1 MEYNYTKMKK
11 YITIIIVHHEGKPP
25 KTIKIRKIYL
35 KILGILALVLVVS
48 SIFSYIANLK
58 FLSEMQ
64 EIKAEKHKL
73 AQEIKTMALEKQ
85 EIEKERLLLN
95 SKLKSLED
103 KLLLVEDYLS
113 KRGVIKSSLP
123 VGGRSTNKAS
133 YDLSYLQFL
142 EKRADYLHTSIRGIP
157 LGYPVYG
164 RITSHIGWRKNP
176 FGSGYEFHSG
186 IDITAPQGSKV
197 LATADGV
204 VEFAGWYGDYG
215 KTVIIRHPSGYLTL
229 YGHLS
234 QIDVKEG
241 QKVKAGDVV
250 GRVGST
256 GRSTGPHLHYE
267 VIKDNK
273 PMDPSK
279 FLAWE

>member
-1 MEYNYTKMKK
+1 MF
-11 YITIIIVHHEGKPP
+11 
-25 KTIKIRKIYL
+25 
-35 KILGILALVLVVS
+35 
-48 SIFSYIANLK
+48 SIFSYLANLK

-64 EIKAEKHKL
+64 EIKAKKHKL
-73 AQEIKTMALEKQ
+73 AQEIKTVASKKQ
-85 EIEKERLLLN
+85 EIEKERELLN
-95 SKLKSLED
+95 SKLKSLEG

-113 KRGVIKSSLP
+113 KRGVIKGSLP
-123 VGGRSTNKAS
+123 VGGASTNKAS
-133 YDLSYLQFL
+133 YDFSYLQFL
-142 EKRADYLHTSIRGIP
+142 EERADYLHTSIRGIP

-164 RITSHIGWRKNP
+164 KITSHLGWRKNP
-176 FGSGYEFHSG
+176 FGEGYEFHSG
-186 IDITAPQGSKV
+186 IDITAPHGSKV

-234 QIDVKEG
+234 QVDVKEG
-241 QKVKAGDVV
+241 QRVKAGDVV

-267 VIKDNK
+267 VIRDNK
-273 PMDPSK
+273 PIDPSK

>member
-1 MEYNYTKMKK
+1 MF
-11 YITIIIVHHEGKPP
+11 
-25 KTIKIRKIYL
+25 
-35 KILGILALVLVVS
+35 
-48 SIFSYIANLK
+48 SIFSHLTTLK
-58 FLSEMQ
+58 FLSERQ
-64 EIKAEKHKL
+64 EIKAKRHKL
-73 AQEIKTMALEKQ
+73 AQEIETLASKKQ
-85 EIEKERLLLN
+85 EIEKEKELLN

-113 KRGVIKSSLP
+113 KRGVIKGSLP
-123 VGGRSTNKAS
+123 MGGASANKAS

-142 EKRADYLHTSIRGIP
+142 EERADYLLTSIRGIP

-164 RITSHIGWRKNP
+164 KITSHIGWRKNP
-176 FGSGYEFHSG
+176 FGGGYEFHSG
-186 IDITAPQGSKV
+186 IDITAPHGSKV
-197 LATADGV
+197 RATADGV
-204 VEFAGWYGDYG
+204 VVLAGWYGDYG

-234 QIDVKEG
+234 KIDVKEG
-241 QKVKAGDVV
+241 QRVKAGDVV

-273 PMDPSK
+273 PIDPSK

>member
-1 MEYNYTKMKK
+1 MRE
-11 YITIIIVHHEGKPP
+11 YITIIIAYHEGKPP
-25 KTIKIRKIYL
+25 KTIRIRKSYL
-35 KILGILALVLVVS
+35 KASGIFVLAFVVF
-48 SIFSYIANLK
+48 SIFSHLTSLK
-58 FLSEMQ
+58 FLFERQ
-64 EIKAEKHKL
+64 EIKAEKRRL
-73 AQEIKTMALEKQ
+73 VQEIEIVASEKQ
-85 EIEKERLLLN
+85 EIEKERHLLN
-95 SKLKSLED
+95 SKLKSLES
-103 KLLLVEDYLS
+103 KLLSVEDYLS
-113 KRGVIKSSLP
+113 KRGVIKGSLP
-123 VGGRSTNKAS
+123 MGGASVNKAS

-142 EKRADYLHTSIRGIP
+142 EKRADYLLTSIRSIP

-176 FGSGYEFHSG
+176 FGGGYEFHTG
-186 IDITAPQGSKV
+186 IDIYAPYGSKV
-197 LATADGV
+197 RATADGV
-204 VEFAGWYGDYG
+204 VVFAGWYGDYG

-229 YGHLS
+229 YAHLS

-273 PMDPSK
+273 PIDPSK

>member
-1 MEYNYTKMKK
+1 M
-11 YITIIIVHHEGKPP
+11 
-25 KTIKIRKIYL
+25 
-35 KILGILALVLVVS
+35 
-48 SIFSYIANLK
+48 FSVFSHLTSLK

-73 AQEIKTMALEKQ
+73 AQEMKAVASEKQ
-85 EIEKERLLLN
+85 EIEKERHLLN
-95 SKLKSLED
+95 SKLKSLES
-103 KLLLVEDYLS
+103 KLLSIEDYLS
-113 KRGVIKSSLP
+113 KRGVIKGSLP
-123 VGGRSTNKAS
+123 MGGRRTNKAS

-142 EKRADYLHTSIRGIP
+142 EERADYLYNSIRGIP

-164 RITSHIGWRKNP
+164 KITSHIGWRKNP
-176 FGSGYEFHSG
+176 FGGGYEFHSG
-186 IDITAPQGSKV
+186 IDIAAPQGSRV
-197 LATADGV
+197 RATADGV
-204 VEFAGWYGDYG
+204 VVFAGWYGDYG

-250 GRVGST
+250 GKVGST

-267 VIKDNK
+267 VIRDNK
-273 PMDPSK
+273 PIDPSV

>member
-1 MEYNYTKMKK
+1 MRE
-11 YITIIIVHHEGKPP
+11 YITIIIAHHEGKPP
-25 KTIKIRKIYL
+25 KTIRIRKSYL
-35 KILGILALVLVVS
+35 KASGIFTLALVVF
-48 SIFSYIANLK
+48 SIFSYLTSFK
-58 FLSEMQ
+58 FLSERQ
-64 EIKAEKHKL
+64 EVKAEKRKL
-73 AQEIKTMALEKQ
+73 AQEIKTVASEKQ
-85 EIEKERLLLN
+85 EIEKERHLLN
-95 SKLKSLED
+95 SKLKSLES

-113 KRGVIKSSLP
+113 KRGVIRGSLP
-123 VGGRSTNKAS
+123 MGGGSTNKVF

-142 EKRADYLHTSIRGIP
+142 EERADYLYASIRGIP

-164 RITSHIGWRKNP
+164 RITSHLGWRKNP
-176 FGSGYEFHSG
+176 FGGGYEFHSG
-186 IDITAPQGSKV
+186 IDIYAPHGSKV

-273 PMDPSK
+273 PIDPSK

>member
-1 MEYNYTKMKK
+1 MEK

-35 KILGILALVLVVS
+35 KTVGILALVLVVS
-48 SIFSYIANLK
+48 SLFSYVANLK
-58 FLSEMQ
+58 FISEMQ
-64 EIKAEKHKL
+64 EIKTEKYRL
-73 AQEIKTMALEKQ
+73 VRDVKTATSKIQ
-85 EIEKERLLLN
+85 EIEEERHLLN
-95 SKLKSLED
+95 SKLKSLES

-113 KRGVIKSSLP
+113 KRGVIKGSLP
-123 VGGRSTNKAS
+123 VGGAGANKAS

-142 EKRADYLHTSIRGIP
+142 EKRADYLLTSIRSIP

-176 FGSGYEFHSG
+176 FGGGYEFHTG
-186 IDITAPQGSKV
+186 IDIYAPHGSKV
-197 LATADGV
+197 RATADGV
-204 VEFAGWYGDYG
+204 VVLAGWYGDYG

-229 YGHLS
+229 YAHLS

-241 QKVKAGDVV
+241 QRVKAGDVV

-267 VIKDNK
+267 VIKNNR
-273 PMDPSK
+273 PIDPSK

>member
-1 MEYNYTKMKK
+1 MRE
-11 YITIIIVHHEGKPP
+11 YITIIIAHHEGKPP
-25 KTIKIRKIYL
+25 KTIRIRKAYL
-35 KILGILALVLVVS
+35 KAFGIFALAFVVF
-48 SIFSYIANLK
+48 SIFSHLTTLK
-58 FLSEMQ
+58 FLSERQ

-73 AQEIKTMALEKQ
+73 AQEIKTVVSKKQ
-85 EIEKERLLLN
+85 EIEKEKELLN

-113 KRGVIKSSLP
+113 KRGVIKGSLP
-123 VGGRSTNKAS
+123 VGGGSTNKLS
-133 YDLSYLQFL
+133 HELSYLQFL
-142 EKRADYLHTSIRGIP
+142 EKRADYLLTSIRGIP

-164 RITSHIGWRKNP
+164 KITSHIGWRKNP
-176 FGSGYEFHSG
+176 FGGGYEFHSG
-186 IDITAPQGSKV
+186 IDITAPHGSKV
-197 LATADGV
+197 RATADGV
-204 VEFAGWYGDYG
+204 VVLAGWYGDYG

-229 YGHLS
+229 YAHLS

-241 QKVKAGDVV
+241 QRLKAGDVV

-273 PMDPSK
+273 PIDSSK

>member
-1 MEYNYTKMKK
+1 MEK

-35 KILGILALVLVVS
+35 KTVGILALVLVVS
-48 SIFSYIANLK
+48 SLFSYVANLK
-58 FLSEMQ
+58 FISEMQ
-64 EIKAEKHKL
+64 EIKTEKYRL
-73 AQEIKTMALEKQ
+73 VRDVKTATSKIQ
-85 EIEKERLLLN
+85 EIEEERHLLN
-95 SKLKSLED
+95 SKLKSLES

-113 KRGVIKSSLP
+113 KRGVIKGSLP
-123 VGGRSTNKAS
+123 VGGAGANKAS
-133 YDLSYLQFL
+133 HDLSYLQFL
-142 EKRADYLHTSIRGIP
+142 EKRADYLYTSIRGIP

-176 FGSGYEFHSG
+176 FGGGYEFHSG
-186 IDITAPQGSKV
+186 IDIYAPHGSKV
-197 LATADGV
+197 RATADGV
-204 VEFAGWYGDYG
+204 VVLAGWYGDYG

-229 YGHLS
+229 YAHLS

-241 QKVKAGDVV
+241 QRVKAGDVV

-267 VIKDNK
+267 VIKNNR
-273 PMDPSK
+273 PIDPSK

>member
-1 MEYNYTKMKK
+1 MRE
-11 YITIIIVHHEGKPP
+11 YITIIIAYHEGKPP

-35 KILGILALVLVVS
+35 KIFGILALVLVVS
-48 SIFSYIANLK
+48 SIFSYIANLQ
-58 FLSEMQ
+58 FLSEIQ

-73 AQEIKTMALEKQ
+73 AQEIKTVASEKQ
-85 EIEKERLLLN
+85 EIEKEKHLLN
-95 SKLKSLED
+95 SKLKSLES
-103 KLLLVEDYLS
+103 KLLSIEDYLS
-113 KRGVIKSSLP
+113 KRGVIKSFSP
-123 VGGRSTNKAS
+123 VGGGSTDKAS
-133 YDLSYLQFL
+133 HDFSYLQFL

-157 LGYPVYG
+157 LGYPVFG

-176 FGSGYEFHSG
+176 FGGGYEFHSG
-186 IDITAPQGSKV
+186 IDIYAPQGSKV

-204 VEFAGWYGDYG
+204 VLLAGWYGDYG
-215 KTVIIRHPSGYLTL
+215 KAVIIRHPSGYLTL

-234 QIDVKEG
+234 QVDVREG

-273 PMDPSK
+273 PIDPSK

>member
-1 MEYNYTKMKK
+1 MKK
-11 YITIIIVHHEGKPP
+11 YITIIIAHHEGKPP

-35 KILGILALVLVVS
+35 KIFSIFALVLVVS
-48 SIFSYIANLK
+48 SILSYFANLK
-58 FLSEMQ
+58 FFSERQ

-73 AQEIKTMALEKQ
+73 AQEIKTVALEKQ
-85 EIEKERLLLN
+85 EIEKERHLLN
-95 SKLKSLED
+95 SKLKSLES

-113 KRGVIKSSLP
+113 KRGIIKGSLP
-123 VGGRSTNKAS
+123 MGGGSTNKVS

-142 EKRADYLHTSIRGIP
+142 EERADYLHTSIRGIP

-164 RITSHIGWRKNP
+164 RITSHMGWRKNP
-176 FGSGYEFHSG
+176 FGGGYEFHSG
-186 IDITAPQGSKV
+186 IDIYAPQGSKV

-204 VEFAGWYGDYG
+204 VVFAGWYGDYG

-229 YGHLS
+229 YAHLS
-234 QIDVKEG
+234 KIDVREG
-241 QKVKAGDVV
+241 QRVKAGDVV

-256 GRSTGPHLHYE
+256 GRSTGSHLHYE
-267 VIKDNK
+267 VIRDNK
-273 PMDPSK
+273 PTDPSK

>member
-1 MEYNYTKMKK
+1 MNK
-11 YITIIIVHHEGKPP
+11 YITIIIAHHEGKPP

-35 KILGILALVLVVS
+35 KIFGILALVFAVS

-73 AQEIKTMALEKQ
+73 AQEIKAVASEKQ
-85 EIEKERLLLN
+85 EIEEERRLLN
-95 SKLKSLED
+95 SKLKSLES
-103 KLLLVEDYLS
+103 KLLSIEDYLS
-113 KRGVIKSSLP
+113 KRGVIKGSLP
-123 VGGRSTNKAS
+123 MGGGSTNKVS
-133 YDLSYLQFL
+133 HDLSYLQFS
-142 EKRADYLHTSIRGIP
+142 EERADYLYNSIRGIP

-164 RITSHIGWRKNP
+164 KITSHLGWRKNP

-204 VEFAGWYGDYG
+204 VVFAGWYGDYG

-229 YGHLS
+229 YAHLS

-267 VIKDNK
+267 VIRGYK
-273 PMDPSK
+273 PIDPSK

>member
-1 MEYNYTKMKK
+1 MRE
-11 YITIIIVHHEGKPP
+11 YITIIIAHHEGKPP
-25 KTIKIRKIYL
+25 KTIRIRKSYL
-35 KILGILALVLVVS
+35 KAFGIFALALVVF
-48 SIFSYIANLK
+48 SIFSHLTSLK
-58 FLSEMQ
+58 FLSERQ
-64 EIKAEKHKL
+64 EIKAEKRKL
-73 AQEIKTMALEKQ
+73 AQEIETVASEKQ
-85 EIEKERLLLN
+85 EIEKERELLN
-95 SKLKSLED
+95 SKLKSLES

-113 KRGVIKSSLP
+113 KRGVIRGSLP
-123 VGGRSTNKAS
+123 MGGASTNKVS

-176 FGSGYEFHSG
+176 FGGGYEFHSG
-186 IDITAPQGSKV
+186 IDITAPYGSKV
-197 LATADGV
+197 VATADGV

-241 QKVKAGDVV
+241 QKIKAGDVV

-273 PMDPSK
+273 PIDPSK

>member
-1 MEYNYTKMKK
+1 MRE
-11 YITIIIVHHEGKPP
+11 YITIIIAHHEGKPP
-25 KTIKIRKIYL
+25 KTIRIRKSYL
-35 KILGILALVLVVS
+35 KAFGIFALAFVVF

-58 FLSEMQ
+58 FISEMQ
-64 EIKAEKHKL
+64 EIKAEKYRL
-73 AQEIKTMALEKQ
+73 AQEIKTVASKKQ
-85 EIEKERLLLN
+85 QIEKERHLLN
-95 SKLKSLED
+95 SKLKSLES

-113 KRGVIKSSLP
+113 KRGVIKGSLP
-123 VGGRSTNKAS
+123 MGGGSTNKVS
-133 YDLSYLQFL
+133 YDPSYLQFL
-142 EKRADYLHTSIRGIP
+142 EERTDYLHTSIRNIP

-176 FGSGYEFHSG
+176 FGGGYEFHSG
-186 IDITAPQGSKV
+186 IDIYAPHGSKV
-197 LATADGV
+197 RATADGV

-229 YGHLS
+229 YGHPS
-234 QIDVKEG
+234 EIDVKEG

-273 PMDPSK
+273 PIDPSK

>member
-1 MEYNYTKMKK
+1 MRE
-11 YITIIIVHHEGKPP
+11 YITIIIARHEGKPP
-25 KTIKIRKIYL
+25 KTIRIRKSYL
-35 KILGILALVLVVS
+35 KAFGIFALAFVVF
-48 SIFSYIANLK
+48 SIFSHLISLK
-58 FLSEMQ
+58 FFSERQ
-64 EIKAEKHKL
+64 EIKAEKYKL
-73 AQEIKTMALEKQ
+73 AQEIKTVASEKQ
-85 EIEKERLLLN
+85 EIEKERHLLN
-95 SKLKSLED
+95 SKLKSLEG

-113 KRGVIKSSLP
+113 KRGVIKGSLP
-123 VGGRSTNKAS
+123 VGGGSTNKVS

-142 EKRADYLHTSIRGIP
+142 EERADYLHTSIRGIP

-176 FGSGYEFHSG
+176 FGRGYEFHSG
-186 IDITAPQGSKV
+186 IDITAPQGSRV

-204 VEFAGWYGDYG
+204 VVLAGWYGDYG
-215 KTVIIRHPSGYLTL
+215 KTVIIRHSSGYLTL

-234 QIDVKEG
+234 QVDVKEG
-241 QKVKAGDVV
+241 QKIKAGDVV

-267 VIKDNK
+267 VIRDNK
-273 PMDPSK
+273 PIDPSK

>member
-1 MEYNYTKMKK
+1 MRE

-25 KTIKIRKIYL
+25 KTIRIRKVYL
-35 KILGILALVLVVS
+35 KIFGILALVLVVS

-73 AQEIKTMALEKQ
+73 AQEMETVASKKQ
-85 EIEKERLLLN
+85 EIEKERELLN
-95 SKLKSLED
+95 SKLKSLEG
-103 KLLLVEDYLS
+103 KLLSVEDHLS
-113 KRGVIKSSLP
+113 KRGVIKGSLP
-123 VGGRSTNKAS
+123 VGGGSTNKVS

-176 FGSGYEFHSG
+176 FGRGYEFHSG
-186 IDITAPQGSKV
+186 IDIYAPHGSKV
-197 LATADGV
+197 RATADGV

-241 QKVKAGDVV
+241 QKIKAGDVV

-273 PMDPSK
+273 PIDPSK

>member
-1 MEYNYTKMKK
+1 MRE
-11 YITIIIVHHEGKPP
+11 YITIIIASHEGKPP
-25 KTIKIRKIYL
+25 KTIRIRKSYL
-35 KILGILALVLVVS
+35 KAFGISALAFVVF
-48 SIFSYIANLK
+48 SIFSYFASFK
-58 FLSEMQ
+58 FFFEKQ

-73 AQEIKTMALEKQ
+73 AQEIKTMASEKQ
-85 EIEKERLLLN
+85 EIEKERHLLN
-95 SKLKSLED
+95 SKLKSLES
-103 KLLLVEDYLS
+103 KLRSIEDYLS
-113 KRGVIKSSLP
+113 KRGVIKSSSP
-123 VGGRSTNKAS
+123 VGGRSTDKVS

-164 RITSHIGWRKNP
+164 KITSHIGWRKNP
-176 FGSGYEFHSG
+176 FGGGYEFHSG
-186 IDITAPQGSKV
+186 IDIDAPQGSKV
-197 LATADGV
+197 RATADGV
-204 VEFAGWYGDYG
+204 VVLAGWYGDYG

-229 YGHLS
+229 YAHLS
-234 QIDVKEG
+234 HIDVKER

-267 VIKDNK
+267 VIRDNK
-273 PMDPSK
+273 PIDPSV

>member
-1 MEYNYTKMKK
+1 MRE
-11 YITIIIVHHEGKPP
+11 YITIIIAHHEGKPP
-25 KTIKIRKIYL
+25 KTIRIRKSHI
-35 KILGILALVLVVS
+35 KAFGIFVLAFVAF
-48 SIFSYIANLK
+48 SIFSHLTSLK
-58 FLSEMQ
+58 FLSERQ
-64 EIKAEKHKL
+64 EIKAEKRKL
-73 AQEIKTMALEKQ
+73 AREIETVVSKKQ
-85 EIEKERLLLN
+85 EIEKEKELLN

-113 KRGVIKSSLP
+113 KRGVIKGSLP
-123 VGGRSTNKAS
+123 MGGASANKAS
-133 YDLSYLQFL
+133 YDLFYLQFL
-142 EKRADYLHTSIRGIP
+142 EERADYLLTSIRGIP

-164 RITSHIGWRKNP
+164 KITSHIGWRKNP
-176 FGSGYEFHSG
+176 FGGGYEFHSG
-186 IDITAPQGSKV
+186 IDITAPYGSKV
-197 LATADGV
+197 RATADGV
-204 VEFAGWYGDYG
+204 VVLAGWYGDYG

-229 YGHLS
+229 YAHLS

-241 QKVKAGDVV
+241 QRVKAGDVV

-273 PMDPSK
+273 PIDPSK

>member
-1 MEYNYTKMKK
+1 MRE
-11 YITIIIVHHEGKPP
+11 YITIIIAHHEGKPP
-25 KTIKIRKIYL
+25 KTIRIRKSYL
-35 KILGILALVLVVS
+35 KAFSIFALAFVVF
-48 SIFSYIANLK
+48 SIFSHLTILK
-58 FLSEMQ
+58 FLSERQ
-64 EIKAEKHKL
+64 KIKAEKHKL
-73 AQEIKTMALEKQ
+73 AQEIRTVASEKQ
-85 EIEKERLLLN
+85 EIERERELLN
-95 SKLKSLED
+95 LKLKSLES

-113 KRGVIKSSLP
+113 KRGVIRGSLP
-123 VGGRSTNKAS
+123 MGGASTNKVS

-142 EKRADYLHTSIRGIP
+142 EERADYLHTSIRGIP

-176 FGSGYEFHSG
+176 FGGGYEFHSG
-186 IDITAPQGSKV
+186 IDITAPYGSKV
-197 LATADGV
+197 VATADGV
-204 VEFAGWYGDYG
+204 VVLAGWYGDYG

-229 YGHLS
+229 YAHLS

-273 PMDPSK
+273 PIDPSK

>member
-1 MEYNYTKMKK
+1 MKK

-25 KTIKIRKIYL
+25 KTIKIRRIYL
-35 KILGILALVLVVS
+35 KIFGIFALVLAVS

-64 EIKAEKHKL
+64 EIKAEKYRLVQDVK
-73 AQEIKTMALEKQ
+73 AATSKIQ
-85 EIEKERLLLN
+85 EIEKERHLLD
-95 SKLKSLED
+95 SKLKSLES

-113 KRGVIKSSLP
+113 KRGVIKGSLP
-123 VGGRSTNKAS
+123 VGGGSTNKAS

-142 EKRADYLHTSIRGIP
+142 EERADYLYTSIRGIP

-164 RITSHIGWRKNP
+164 RITSHLGWRKNP
-176 FGSGYEFHSG
+176 FGGGYEFHSG
-186 IDITAPQGSKV
+186 IDIYAPHGSKV

-229 YGHLS
+229 YAHLS

-241 QKVKAGDVV
+241 QRVKAGDVV

-267 VIKDNK
+267 VIRDNK
-273 PMDPSK
+273 PVDPYK

>member
-1 MEYNYTKMKK
+1 MRE
-11 YITIIIVHHEGKPP
+11 YITIIIAYHEGKPP

-35 KILGILALVLVVS
+35 KILVILALFLVVS
-48 SIFSYIANLK
+48 SIFSYIASLK

-64 EIKAEKHKL
+64 EIKAEKYRLFLDVKT
-73 AQEIKTMALEKQ
+73 ATSEIQ
-85 EIEKERLLLN
+85 EIEKERHLLN

-103 KLLLVEDYLS
+103 KLLSIEDYLS
-113 KRGVIKSSLP
+113 KRGVIKSSSP
-123 VGGRSTNKAS
+123 VGGASANKAS

-142 EKRADYLHTSIRGIP
+142 EKRADYLYNSIRGIP

-176 FGSGYEFHSG
+176 FGGGYEFHSG

-197 LATADGV
+197 RATADGV
-204 VEFAGWYGDYG
+204 VVLAGWYGNYG

-241 QKVKAGDVV
+241 QRVKAGDVV

-267 VIKDNK
+267 VIRDNK
-273 PMDPSK
+273 PIDPSK

>member
-1 MEYNYTKMKK
+1 MKK

-25 KTIKIRKIYL
+25 KTIKIRKIYI
-35 KILGILALVLVVS
+35 KIFGILALVLVVS
-48 SIFSYIANLK
+48 SISSYIANLK

-64 EIKAEKHKL
+64 EIKAEKHRL
-73 AQEIKTMALEKQ
+73 TQEIKTVASEKQ
-85 EIEKERLLLN
+85 EIEKERHLLN
-95 SKLKSLED
+95 SKLKSLES
-103 KLLLVEDYLS
+103 KLLSIEDYLS
-113 KRGVIKSSLP
+113 KRGVIKSSSP
-123 VGGRSTNKAS
+123 VGGRSIDKAS
-133 YDLSYLQFL
+133 HDLSYLQFL
-142 EKRADYLHTSIRGIP
+142 EERADYLHTSIRGIP

-164 RITSHIGWRKNP
+164 KITSHIGWRKNP
-176 FGSGYEFHSG
+176 FGGGYEFHSG
-186 IDITAPQGSKV
+186 IDIAAPYGSKV

-204 VEFAGWYGDYG
+204 VVFAGWYGDYG

-229 YGHLS
+229 YAHLS

-267 VIKDNK
+267 VIRDNK
-273 PMDPSK
+273 PIDPYK
-279 FLAWE
+279 FLGWE

>member
-1 MEYNYTKMKK
+1 MREH
-11 YITIIIVHHEGKPP
+11 ITIIIAHHEGKPP
-25 KTIKIRKIYL
+25 KTIRIRKGYL
-35 KILGILALVLVVS
+35 KAFGISVLAFVAF
-48 SIFSYIANLK
+48 SIFSHLTSLK

-73 AQEIKTMALEKQ
+73 AHEIKTVALEKQ
-85 EIEKERLLLN
+85 EIEKERHLLN
-95 SKLKSLED
+95 SKLKSLES
-103 KLLLVEDYLS
+103 KLLSVEDYLS
-113 KRGVIKSSLP
+113 KRGIIKGSLP
-123 VGGRSTNKAS
+123 MGGGSTNKVS
-133 YDLSYLQFL
+133 YDFSYLQFL
-142 EKRADYLHTSIRGIP
+142 EERADYLHTSIRGVP

-164 RITSHIGWRKNP
+164 KITSHLGWRKNP
-176 FGSGYEFHSG
+176 FGRGYEFHSG

-204 VEFAGWYGDYG
+204 VVLAGWYGDYG

-267 VIKDNK
+267 VIRDNK
-273 PMDPSK
+273 PIDPSK

>member
-1 MEYNYTKMKK
+1 MRE
-11 YITIIIVHHEGKPP
+11 YITIIIAHHEGKPP
-25 KTIKIRKIYL
+25 KTIRIRKVYL
-35 KILGILALVLVVS
+35 KAFGIFALAFVVF
-48 SIFSYIANLK
+48 SIFSYLANLK

-73 AQEIKTMALEKQ
+73 AQEIKTVASEKQ
-85 EIEKERLLLN
+85 EIEKEKHLLN
-95 SKLKSLED
+95 SKLKSLES

-113 KRGVIKSSLP
+113 KRGVIKGSLP
-123 VGGRSTNKAS
+123 VGGASANKAS

-142 EKRADYLHTSIRGIP
+142 ERRADYLYTSIRGIP

-176 FGSGYEFHSG
+176 FGGGYEFHSG
-186 IDITAPQGSKV
+186 IDIYAPHGSKV
-197 LATADGV
+197 RATADGV
-204 VEFAGWYGDYG
+204 VVLAGWYGDYG
-215 KTVIIRHPSGYLTL
+215 KTVVIRHPSGYLTL

-234 QIDVKEG
+234 QIDVREG

-267 VIKDNK
+267 VIKDNR
-273 PMDPSK
+273 PIDPSK

>member
-1 MEYNYTKMKK
+1 MKK
-11 YITIIIVHHEGKPP
+11 YITIIIAYHEGKPP
-25 KTIKIRKIYL
+25 KTIKIRKIYI
-35 KILGILALVLVVS
+35 KIFGILALVLVVS
-48 SIFSYIANLK
+48 SIFSYIANLQ
-58 FLSEMQ
+58 FLSEIQ

-73 AQEIKTMALEKQ
+73 AQEIKTVASEKQ
-85 EIEKERLLLN
+85 EIEKEKHLLN
-95 SKLKSLED
+95 SKLKSLES

-113 KRGVIKSSLP
+113 KRGVIKGSLP
-123 VGGRSTNKAS
+123 VGGGSTNRAS
-133 YDLSYLQFL
+133 YNLSYLQFL
-142 EKRADYLHTSIRGIP
+142 EERADYLHTSIRGIP

-176 FGSGYEFHSG
+176 FGGGYEFHSG
-186 IDITAPQGSKV
+186 IDIEAPQGSKV

-273 PMDPSK
+273 PVDPSK

>member
-1 MEYNYTKMKK
+1 MRE

-25 KTIKIRKIYL
+25 KTIRIRKVYL
-35 KILGILALVLVVS
+35 KIFGILALVLVVS

-73 AQEIKTMALEKQ
+73 AQEMETVASKKQ
-85 EIEKERLLLN
+85 EIEKERELLN
-95 SKLKSLED
+95 SKLKSLEG
-103 KLLLVEDYLS
+103 KLLSVEDYLS
-113 KRGVIKSSLP
+113 KRGVIKGSLP
-123 VGGRSTNKAS
+123 VGGGSTNKVS

-142 EKRADYLHTSIRGIP
+142 EKRADYLHTSIRNIP

-176 FGSGYEFHSG
+176 FGRGYEFHSG
-186 IDITAPQGSKV
+186 IDIYAPHGSKV
-197 LATADGV
+197 RATADGV

-241 QKVKAGDVV
+241 QKIKAGDVV

-273 PMDPSK
+273 PIDPSK

>member
-1 MEYNYTKMKK
+1 MRE
-11 YITIIIVHHEGKPP
+11 YITIIIANHEGKPP
-25 KTIKIRKIYL
+25 KTIRIRKSYL
-35 KILGILALVLVVS
+35 KASGIFALAFVVF
-48 SIFSYIANLK
+48 SIFSHLTSLK
-58 FLSEMQ
+58 FFSEMQ

-73 AQEIKTMALEKQ
+73 AQEIKTVASEKQ
-85 EIEKERLLLN
+85 EIEKERHLLN
-95 SKLKSLED
+95 SKLKSLES

-113 KRGVIKSSLP
+113 KRGIIKGYLP
-123 VGGRSTNKAS
+123 MGGASANKVS

-142 EKRADYLHTSIRGIP
+142 EDRADYLLTSIRGIP

-176 FGSGYEFHSG
+176 FGRGYEFHSG

-204 VEFAGWYGDYG
+204 VVLAGWYGDYG

-234 QIDVKEG
+234 HVDVKEG

-267 VIKDNK
+267 VIKDNR
-273 PMDPSK
+273 PIDPSK

>member
-1 MEYNYTKMKK
+1 MRE
-11 YITIIIVHHEGKPP
+11 YITIIIAHHEGKPP
-25 KTIKIRKIYL
+25 KTIKIRKSYL
-35 KILGILALVLVVS
+35 KAFGIFALAFVVF

-58 FLSEMQ
+58 FISEMQ
-64 EIKAEKHKL
+64 EIKAEKYRL
-73 AQEIKTMALEKQ
+73 AQEIKTVASKKQ
-85 EIEKERLLLN
+85 QIEKERHLLN
-95 SKLKSLED
+95 SKLKSLES

-113 KRGVIKSSLP
+113 KRGVIKGSLP
-123 VGGRSTNKAS
+123 MGGGSTNKVS
-133 YDLSYLQFL
+133 YDPSYLQFL
-142 EKRADYLHTSIRGIP
+142 EERTDYLHTSIRNIP

-176 FGSGYEFHSG
+176 FGGGYEFHSG
-186 IDITAPQGSKV
+186 IDIYAPHGSKV
-197 LATADGV
+197 RATADGV

-273 PMDPSK
+273 PIDPSK